1 MSLLEIVAL
10 TIALLML
17 ALMIFSLFYF
27 TDKKAKDIESKL
39 NPK

>member
-17 ALMIFSLFYF
+17 ALMIFLLFYF
-27 TDKKAKDIESKL
+27 TDKKAKDMEERGLK
-39 NPK
+39 